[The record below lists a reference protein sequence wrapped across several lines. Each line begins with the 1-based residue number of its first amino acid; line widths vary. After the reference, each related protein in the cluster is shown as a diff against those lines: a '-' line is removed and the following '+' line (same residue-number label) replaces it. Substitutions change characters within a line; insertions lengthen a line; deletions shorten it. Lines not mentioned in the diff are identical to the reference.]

1 MTQTAAGLAGYEDGL
16 LLLLDEL
23 LVQVEV
29 ISLQDLIATV
39 VYRDLK

>member
-39 VYRDLK
+39 VYRNLK